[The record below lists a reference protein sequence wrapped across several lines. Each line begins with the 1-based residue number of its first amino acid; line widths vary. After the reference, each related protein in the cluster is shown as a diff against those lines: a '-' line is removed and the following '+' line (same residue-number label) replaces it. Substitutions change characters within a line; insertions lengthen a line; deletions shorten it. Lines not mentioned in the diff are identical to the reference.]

1 MDKNGRKCVNIK
13 TKEGKIIVSLYL
25 EPGQGFLL
33 EAGPDSTTGEK
44 TKGGKSENGNGS
56 SMTHP
61 QKRLLFRLLADQGIE
76 GDKAHEHLKKLF
88 QVTSLIDVS
97 KMEASKMIEHM
108 LKEAKGDATNDRVP
122 F

>member
-1 MDKNGRKCVNIK
+1 MEQNSRKCVNVK
-13 TKEGKIIVSLYL
+13 TKEGKVIVSLYL
-25 EPGQGFLL
+25 EPGQGYVL
-33 EAGPDSTTGEK
+33 ETGVEQA
-44 TKGGKSENGNGS
+44 KGGKAKDEKSGNGS

-88 QVTSLIDVS
+88 QVTSLGDVS
-97 KMEASKMIEHM
+97 KMEASKMIEHL
-108 LKEAKGDATNDRVP
+108 LKKAKGDAADDRVP

>member
-1 MDKNGRKCVNIK
+1 MEQNGKKCVNVK
-13 TKEGKIIVSLYL
+13 TKEGKVIVSLYL
-25 EPGQGFLL
+25 ETGQGFVL
-33 EAGPDSTTGEK
+33 EAGTDQAKGDKAKGEK
-44 TKGGKSENGNGS
+44 SGNGS

-88 QVTSLIDVS
+88 QVTSLGDVS
-97 KMEASKMIEHM
+97 KMEASRMIEHM
-108 LKEAKGDATNDRVP
+108 LKEAKGDANNDRVP

>member
-1 MDKNGRKCVNIK
+1 MDKNDRKCVNIK

-25 EPGQGFLL
+25 EPGQGFVF
-33 EAGPDSTTGEK
+33 EAGTDSTGEK
-44 TKGGKSENGNGS
+44 AKGGKSENGNGS

-76 GDKAHEHLKKLF
+76 GVQAHDHLKKIF
-88 QVTSLIDVS
+88 QVSSLGDVS
-97 KMEASKMIEHM
+97 KMEASRMIEHM
-108 LKEAKGDATNDRVP
+108 LKEAKGDAINDRVP

>member
-1 MDKNGRKCVNIK
+1 MEKNGRKCVNVK

-25 EPGQGFLL
+25 DPGQGYVL
-33 EAGPDSTTGEK
+33 EAGLDQVKGDKEKGEK
-44 TKGGKSENGNGS
+44 SGNGS

-76 GDKAHEHLKKLF
+76 GDKAHDHLKKLF
-88 QVTSLIDVS
+88 QVSSLGDVS
-97 KMEASKMIEHM
+97 KMEASKMIEQM
-108 LKEAKGDATNDRVP
+108 LKEAKGDAANDRVP